1 MAKLKRR
8 KIVVDT
14 NVILFDALAIC
25 KFQEA
30 DVYIPISVIEEI
42 DRFKRDL
49 GENGRNARHFS
60 RFVDVLR
67 EKGSLS
73 GGVQLDNS
81 ETVIYVTIDAAQV
94 GLLHEDKVDN
104 RILATALALQKQYPK
119 YPVELIT
126 KDINLRIKAD
136 VVGVQA
142 KDYEPESV
150 SPDDLYEGYKEIE
163 VTSGQIDQFYHE
175 KRFVVSDTIKVYAN
189 EYVIMKNSNVSNH
202 SAVGRFCH
210 KEKAIVPLVLHTE
223 KIWGIHPRNV

>member
-1 MAKLKRR
+1 LAKLKRR

-30 DVYIPISVIEEI
+30 DVYVPISVIEEV

-49 GENGRNARHFS
+49 GENGRNARQFS

-81 ETVIYVTIDAAQV
+81 ETIIFVTIDAAQV

-104 RILATALALQKQYPK
+104 RILATALSLQKQFPRH
-119 YPVELIT
+119 PVELIT
-126 KDINLRIKAD
+126 KDKLNRMSWEL
-136 VVGVQA
+136 
-142 KDYEPESV
+142 
-150 SPDDLYEGYKEIE
+150 L
-163 VTSGQIDQFYHE
+163 
-175 KRFVVSDTIKVYAN
+175 
-189 EYVIMKNSNVSNH
+189 
-202 SAVGRFCH
+202 
-210 KEKAIVPLVLHTE
+210 L
-223 KIWGIHPRNV
+223 